1 MLMTVS
7 PVSPES
13 SVASNAPPESP
24 RRPRSPRRAALL
36 VVGVMGVVP
45 LATTM
50 VVTVPTAAASPVVP
64 DNLPVFPDVT
74 QDPEITVTTA
84 DGTPVTAD
92 TVVHRGDVLYV
103 HGTGFSPEANRGGFP
118 MPVPPGVPNGVFV
131 LYGAFPDGWRASEG
145 APEEARTHPHDRM
158 AWVMPDASLNAV
170 PDVPIDMRRTIAREA
185 QTMNQDGSFTA
196 ELVVD
201 PPEETAG
208 DNFGVY
214 VYAGGGSVNAAEEI
228 YVPLAFS
235 EESGPN
241 TPPPS
246 APDLSV
252 DASVVAAA
260 ADAAG
265 GKLNA
270 KDGALDLDGDTVSFT
285 RDTDAEDAAGDGTVR
300 YRGAV
305 HVTARFSLVDVAVKV
320 PRIERRGD
328 RNVLT
333 ASVST
338 PYNAATDT
346 MRRVEIGQLP
356 DGVVVADGTVAPGW
370 YPVTAGIDTVGIDG
384 APDAVSD
391 ATSVT
396 VGHIRL
402 G

>member
-1 MLMTVS
+1 
-7 PVSPES
+7 
-13 SVASNAPPESP
+13 
-24 RRPRSPRRAALL
+24 
-36 VVGVMGVVP
+36 MGVVP

-185 QTMNQDGSFTA
+185 QTMNRDGSFTA

-260 ADAAG
+260 AVAAG

-305 HVTARFSLVDVAVKV
+305 HVTARFSLVDVAVKD
-320 PRIERRGD
+320 PRIERRGG

-338 PYNAATDT
+338 SYNAATDT

-356 DGVVVADGTVAPGW
+356 DGVVAADGTVAPGW
-370 YPVTAGIDTVGIDG
+370 YPVTAGIDG

-402 G
+402 D